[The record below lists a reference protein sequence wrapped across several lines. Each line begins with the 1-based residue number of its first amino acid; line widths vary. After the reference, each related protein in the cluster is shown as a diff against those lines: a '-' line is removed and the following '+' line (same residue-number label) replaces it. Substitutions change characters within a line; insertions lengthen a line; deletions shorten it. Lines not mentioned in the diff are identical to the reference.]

1 MIQQILPDSNTP
13 TRAWLFS
20 IPVIVI
26 LFSHYFVDVY
36 SSIVPPLIGV
46 VQTSY
51 GMNAELAALLL
62 GIGSIFSG
70 LSQPVFAWLSDK
82 TGSRIFGPLG
92 IVMGAA
98 GIAIIGY
105 LPNTETLFL
114 VFALTMIGVGMF
126 HPIATARIGR
136 LAGSQRG
143 FAISLFFVFG
153 MAGFFTGSLL
163 GPRLTTGSG
172 SLKSLAYLLTPGLVL
187 AFLLQLNIN
196 RPLKGIAPPKET
208 VSLLKADYDWPSIWM
223 LYVSACFRFMVNMA
237 MIYLIVRWVE
247 QHYSLLQPEWDAKQV
262 SDTAAPVAGQTHAVM
277 FVGQGLGGLLAG
289 ALIKTGRE
297 KLPLILTPI
306 FFGPFLCFLAFLQP
320 GYAAYAACFIGGIGF
335 AAMTPITISVGQQ
348 LMPHH
353 TRLASGMML
362 GGAWAIASIG
372 PRFSEFLIQTFGLQ
386 TAIITIGLMLIPA
399 GISVLGLRTANAGME

>member
-1 MIQQILPDSNTP
+1 MIQKNLTDSTP
-13 TRAWLFS
+13 QSKAWLFS
-20 IPVIVI
+20 MPVIVI
-26 LFSHYFVDVY
+26 LFSHYFVDIY

-46 VQTSY
+46 VQTAY

-70 LSQPVFAWLSDK
+70 LSQPAFAWLSDK

-92 IVMGAA
+92 IILGAG
-98 GIAIIGY
+98 GIAAIGF
-105 LPNTETLFL
+105 LPNTATLFL
-114 VFALTMIGVGMF
+114 VFAITMIGVGMF
-126 HPIATARIGR
+126 HPIATARIGK
-136 LAGSQRG
+136 LAGDHRG

-153 MAGFFTGSLL
+153 MAGFFTGSLI

-172 SLKSLAYLLTPGLVL
+172 SLKSLAYLLAPGLVL
-187 AFLLQLNIN
+187 ALFLQLNIN
-196 RPLKGIAPPKET
+196 RPIRGATPAKPAVPLKEAN
-208 VSLLKADYDWPSIWM
+208 YDWPSIWM

-237 MIYLIVRWVE
+237 IIYLIVRWVE
-247 QHYSLLQPEWDAKQV
+247 QYYSLLHPEWDAKQV
-262 SDTAAPVAGQTHAVM
+262 SDTAAPLAGQTHAVM

-289 ALIKTGRE
+289 ALIRTGRE
-297 KLPLILTPI
+297 KIPLILTPI
-306 FFGPFLCFLAFLQP
+306 LFGPFLCLLAFLQP

-348 LMPHH
+348 LMPYH

-362 GGAWAIASIG
+362 GGAWAVASIG
-372 PRFSEFLIQTFGLQ
+372 PRFSEFLIQNFGLQ

-399 GISVLGLRTANAGME
+399 GMTVIGLRTASKFN